1 MNRVS
6 VFKYI
11 IKEFHEF
18 KLPDIIPR
26 VLELPKTNKII
37 SLVGSRR
44 VGKRH
49 WMELD
54 GRYIFILLQITQ
66 RLQAKPFGYCHTIV
80 GTEFHFPCRRNMRN
94 NLRTPDT
101 RLRKGRRH
109 LTTLE
114 ENFDEAAT

>member
-44 VGKRH
+44 VGKTFYFYQIINTLLNKGV
-49 WMELD
+49 EKD
-54 GRYIFILLQITQ
+54 SIL
-66 RLQAKPFGYCHTIV
+66 
-80 GTEFHFPCRRNMRN
+80 
-94 NLRTPDT
+94 
-101 RLRKGRRH
+101 
-109 LTTLE
+109 
-114 ENFDEAAT
+114 